1 MKIKFRNFL
10 IFAIA
15 VIMGGCGVI
24 NKGSESKSDIKRK
37 NPTVIGDLA
46 HDEENPWGYRI
57 YIEED
62 GKYVPFIVLTSNYN
76 GNCLLLRE
84 FLLDDLYSY
93 NSSGEYGSYYN
104 GSNIDKF
111 LNENYYL
118 EISESTRRLIAE
130 SEIEITSK
138 SAIDTHNDK
147 IEIIKRYIFIL
158 SANEVNGAL
167 GSITLK
173 EGKTLDYF
181 KTIENR
187 IAMFENLST
196 CSWMLRTPALE
207 GGNTIMGISY
217 NGSIGMGGINTIA
230 GISENAVRPAFCIS
244 TDIPIIQS
252 EDIIEG
258 EKVFCIN

>member
-46 HDEENPWGYRI
+46 YDEENPWGYRI

-167 GSITLK
+167 V
-173 EGKTLDYF
+173 
-181 KTIENR
+181 
-187 IAMFENLST
+187 
-196 CSWMLRTPALE
+196 